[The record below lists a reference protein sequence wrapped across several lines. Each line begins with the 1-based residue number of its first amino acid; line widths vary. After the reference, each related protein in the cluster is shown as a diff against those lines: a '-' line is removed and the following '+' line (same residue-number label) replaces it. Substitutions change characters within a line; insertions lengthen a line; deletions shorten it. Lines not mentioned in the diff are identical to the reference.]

1 MNFGHPLFDC
11 AINLHVV
18 HDTASYTVSQIFIG
32 QTVQEMFTNSFYI
45 GTQLHHLFMMS
56 YKRAHFLGPNFN
68 VLLCQ
73 EGLFRKSSNGVYL

>member
-45 GTQLHHLFMMS
+45 GTQLHHLFMS